1 MTVFRVSYAHTPAS
15 LRVPQGQLHSWAED
29 QGPDTPDAYQLE
41 RQFTQI
47 SSVGIHTGSQG
58 TEALG
63 G

>member
-15 LRVPQGQLHSWAED
+15 LRVLQGQLHSQAED
-29 QGPDTPDAYQLE
+29 QDPDTPDAYKLE
-41 RQFTQI
+41 KQVTQI
-47 SSVGIHTGSQG
+47 FSVGIHTGSQG